1 MTGDAKTDSENI
13 IKRGNSVDSKHY
25 LKVQLTT
32 FQNLYLV
39 TFVLHLDTELPT
51 LTVEINI
58 W

>member
-1 MTGDAKTDSENI
+1 MIGGAKTDSENI
-13 IKRGNSVDSKHY
+13 IKRGNSVDTKHY
-25 LKVQLTT
+25 SKVQLTR

-39 TFVLHLDTELPT
+39 TFVPHLDPQLPT